1 MTFFYI
7 IYLIIAIWTFSYL
20 YKIQKK
26 NVRELNEEYS
36 KQGTE
41 FHMYYGSLFLE
52 SFLWPIYWLRII
64 YGAFFRK

>member
-1 MTFFYI
+1 MIFFYI

-20 YKIQKK
+20 YRIQKK

-36 KQGTE
+36 KRGVK

-52 SFLWPIYWLRII
+52 SFLWPVYWLRII
-64 YGAFFRK
+64 YGVFFRK